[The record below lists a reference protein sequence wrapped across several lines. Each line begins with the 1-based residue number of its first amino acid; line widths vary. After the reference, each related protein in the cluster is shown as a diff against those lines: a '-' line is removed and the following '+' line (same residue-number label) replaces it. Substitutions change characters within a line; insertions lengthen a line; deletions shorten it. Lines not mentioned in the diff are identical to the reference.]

1 MIREKVSQCVKQT
14 SLSIVQNEIQAVRR
28 KNISKTGCRVID
40 AGKIGVAGGL
50 GEVDSEKLYE
60 RARQH
65 LTYGIEYDV
74 APSLGLKHHTK
85 LDSMNISDI
94 DLCQRIEGLLKRLR
108 HLHPEFAIS
117 NKVNLSQVHLG
128 LENDQGLSL
137 EHDDSYVSLSFLLKR
152 QGSTGIMDS
161 FFGLVDRQLEEARVE
176 AAVSEI
182 IAAYNNLLP
191 MPAENLPVIIGQGT
205 LTRLFQ
211 RDLNGKMVGN
221 RASLF
226 QNQLGQK
233 VFSEKFSLGIVNDPV
248 ETYSPAFDME
258 GVVTPD
264 SLKWL
269 IKEGVILRPYT
280 DKKTAVRY
288 NFENTGCAD
297 GNYDSV
303 PSLGGAN
310 VEIAHSGQTL
320 EQLLHGGK
328 GLMIQMASGGDFTPD
343 GNFASPVQVAFLT
356 DGRKLL
362 GRVPELTI
370 KGSIFDFFGRDFI
383 GVTSDKIYINGNDRM
398 LVTRLATTRL

>member
-1 MIREKVSQCVKQT
+1 MIREKVSQSVKQT

-40 AGKIGVAGGL
+40 SGKIGVAGGL

-65 LTYGIEYDV
+65 LAYDIEYDV
-74 APSLGLKHHTK
+74 APSIDLQHHTR
-85 LDSMNISDI
+85 LDNMRISDI
-94 DLCQRIEGLLKRLR
+94 DLCQRIENLLKHLR
-108 HLHPEFAIS
+108 NRHPEFAIS
-117 NKVNLSQVHLG
+117 NKVNLSQFHLC
-128 LENDQGLSL
+128 LENDRGLSL
-137 EHDDSYVSLSFLLKR
+137 KHDDAFVSLSFLLKK

-161 FFGLVDRQLEEARVE
+161 FFGLVDRQLEETRVE

-182 IAAYNNLLP
+182 IDAYNNLLP
-191 MPAENLPVIIGQGT
+191 MPTENLPVIIGQST

-233 VFSEKFSLGIVNDPV
+233 VFSEKFSLGIANDPA
-248 ETYSPAFDME
+248 ETFSPAFDME
-258 GVVTPD
+258 GVITPD

-269 IKEGVILRPYT
+269 IKDGVILRPYT

-310 VEIAHSGQTL
+310 IDIAHSGKTL
-320 EQLLHGGK
+320 EQLLNGEM

-370 KGSIFDFFGRDFI
+370 RGSIFDFFGRDFI

-398 LVTRLATTRL
+398 LVTRLALARL